1 MKHWLLL
8 LLLLCIGNINAQT
21 SSQQSFYKKVPKKII
36 PVNDYA
42 GLLSKDE
49 IQLLSKTIKAYRD
62 STNNIIVIITQNSLT
77 DSINN
82 ETYSV
87 EEAALHYFNTWKIG
101 DETKNN
107 GVLIFVAKND
117 RKVRI
122 ATGKGIEDVL
132 TNNECEYI
140 ITNNLVPNFKQVD
153 YFNGLSQAVDAVINI
168 LSPPAI
174 EATTYDAPINTTTTR
189 NEEHELSSSDSN
201 YIPTVGFFGSIIV
214 IIIVVIGLKRRM
226 NSGYTYL
233 HNNTSDS
240 YYRPYRS
247 WWNNNPYNH
256 QYNDNSINNDSSSF
270 FSNSYQSD
278 PSSSS
283 SSSSN
288 DSYGGV
294 SSDGDGANG
303 SW

>member
-1 MKHWLLL
+1 MKLWLLF

-21 SSQQSFYKKVPKKII
+21 SSQHSFYKKVPKKFI

-49 IQLLSKTIKAYRD
+49 IQQLSKTIKAYRD
-62 STNNIIVIITQNSLT
+62 STSNTIVIITQNSLT

-101 DETKNN
+101 DKTKNN

-122 ATGKGIEDVL
+122 TTGKGIEDVL
-132 TNNECEYI
+132 TNSECEYI
-140 ITNNLVPNFKQVD
+140 ITNDLVPNFKQAD
-153 YFNGLSQAVDAVINI
+153 YFNGLSQAIVAVINI

-174 EATTYDAPINTTTTR
+174 EAIMYDAPINTTTTR
-189 NEEHELSSSDSN
+189 YEEHELNSSDNN
-201 YIPTVGFFGSIIV
+201 YIPIVSFFGSAIV

-233 HNNTSDS
+233 HNNTNNS
-240 YYRPYRS
+240 YYGPYRS
-247 WWNNNPYNH
+247 WWNNNAYNH
-256 QYNDNSINNDSSSF
+256 QYNDNSPNNDSNNF
-270 FSNSYQSD
+270 FSSSYQSD
-278 PSSSS
+278 LSSSS

-288 DSYGGV
+288 DSYGGG
-294 SSDGDGANG
+294 SSDGGGASG